1 MKFARGIA
9 AVIAAFAFA
18 ASAQAAVI
26 TNGLTFSIACGT
38 QNSGF
43 NNNSCPDLGDHY
55 HSSTFGDFGR
65 PPGKAEVGGYSA
77 LPEEIRGLSEFN
89 LAGMFPVSSTTLTFE
104 VFRQGGLFN
113 EGPIG
118 STNNGTPFTGTILV
132 DAYVGNNREQHALPG
147 MPRQLPPDLFGDYEA
162 PSIGTVGSF
171 EVVGNP
177 TPSPNV
183 DDVLSFDVTS
193 LVNQAIGSGYIS
205 LGIRLRQDRSD
216 ADYGTHRAWTF
227 DTFRLTSHVPE
238 PSTLALLGIALAGLG
253 FVRRRKLH

>member
-1 MKFARGIA
+1 M
-9 AVIAAFAFA
+9 
-18 ASAQAAVI
+18 
-26 TNGLTFSIACGT
+26 
-38 QNSGF
+38 
-43 NNNSCPDLGDHY
+43 
-55 HSSTFGDFGR
+55 
-65 PPGKAEVGGYSA
+65 
-77 LPEEIRGLSEFN
+77 
-89 LAGMFPVSSTTLTFE
+89 
-104 VFRQGGLFN
+104 FRQGGLFN
-113 EGPIG
+113 EGPIDP
-118 STNNGTPFTGTILV
+118 TNNGTPFTGTILV
-132 DAYVGNNREQHALPG
+132 DAYVGNNLERHLP
-147 MPRQLPPDLFGDYEA
+147 LPSPPGDFLVALFGDYQA

-238 PSTLALLGIALAGLG
+238 PTTLALLGIALAGLG
-253 FVRRRKLH
+253 FARRCKLH